1 MSLTTLYNEATLS
14 TERYFAPKVIDQLF
28 KSNPFA
34 MRLKAN
40 ADMLDGGESIELP
53 HLFAESPN
61 GEWFSE
67 WDTYDAT
74 HKEQLGAGRLPWSL
88 YTIPVLLSNFQLLK
102 NSGSE
107 TARFKLAK
115 QKNIAAAK
123 TAAHHLGQAVF
134 DITDDG
140 TTNQMNSID
149 LAVGTDDTGE
159 SASATYANITRAGSG
174 DTLLWDAQVDST
186 TTVITLDKMQELYSD
201 CQEGDEAPN
210 LIVTGKANFNR
221 VWSQYLP
228 TQRQGSD
235 ELGKL
240 GFTSLLFNGRPLVV
254 DSHVP
259 NVADGSDDGDRL
271 YMFNMNYIRLVAHP
285 MAFYNFMKSPM
296 PSNQWIH
303 IGRYFFMGQLVC
315 DAPRYQ
321 GKMTAIV
328 S

>member
-1 MSLTTLYNEATLS
+1 MALSTLYNEATLS

-74 HKEQLGAGRLPWSL
+74 HKEQLGAGRMPWSL

-134 DITDDG
+134 DLDDTG
-140 TTNQMNSID
+140 LTNQMTSID
-149 LAVGTDDTGE
+149 LAVSAGTT
-159 SASATYANITRAGSG
+159 TYANITRATSG
-174 DTLLWDAQVDST
+174 DGLLWSAQVDSS

-210 LIVTGKANFNR
+210 LIVTNKANFNR

-228 TQRQGSD
+228 TQRQGSE

-254 DSHVP
+254 DSHCAS
-259 NVADGSDDGDRL
+259 VANSDAADYL

-285 MAFYNFMKSPM
+285 MAFYTFMKSPM

-321 GKMTAIV
+321 GKMSAIT